1 MTNFNLPVID
11 QNFLLRI
18 LGGFLLLIAGLI
30 IAKILEKVI
39 RKFLEKIRL
48 NQLMKRLGWVEAFS
62 RVGINLD
69 MVRFFGEVAKWL
81 IIIIFLFF
89 ATEFWG
95 LDLFSHFLSKIVDY
109 FPDILIASLI
119 FLATVYLVDFT
130 YRIFFGIVKEEKEKI
145 EVSYSKFLGVAIRRT
160 IWVLATLAILYQLK
174 IVPELILSIF
184 IAILAILVLVI
195 GISFG
200 LGGKDFAKKILDEWK
215 EKLP

>member
-1 MTNFNLPVID
+1 M
-11 QNFLLRI
+11 
-18 LGGFLLLIAGLI
+18 
-30 IAKILEKVI
+30 
-39 RKFLEKIRL
+39 
-48 NQLMKRLGWVEAFS
+48 
-62 RVGINLD
+62 
-69 MVRFFGEVAKWL
+69 
-81 IIIIFLFF
+81 
-89 ATEFWG
+89 
-95 LDLFSHFLSKIVDY
+95 
-109 FPDILIASLI
+109 
-119 FLATVYLVDFT
+119 ATVYLVDFT

-145 EVSYSKFLGVAIRRT
+145 EVSYSKFLGVVIRRT